1 HQPGQ
6 PNRAGSLP
14 ARACGFRTLGDHLMA
29 IPTDEI
35 ARLSQYN
42 ASPLD
47 VPYTMV
53 GPNGYGYVVQWVSA
67 VADTA
72 AVANWIAGLTAT
84 LVVSPDNSASQIIA
98 LTQSAY
104 DALETV
110 DESTLYVIVGN

>member
-1 HQPGQ
+1 
-6 PNRAGSLP
+6 
-14 ARACGFRTLGDHLMA
+14 MA

-67 VADTA
+67 MADTA
-72 AVANWIAGLTAT
+72 AVANWIAGLAAT
-84 LVVSPDNSASQIIA
+84 LVVSPDSSASQIIA
-98 LTQSAY
+98 LTQGEY
-104 DALETV
+104 DAIAV
-110 DESTLYVIVGN
+110 PDPSTLYIITG